1 MSAVSGRGGTALA
14 GSGAG
19 ARWGA
24 RENTRAKATSKIVSP
39 NAAAAASAAV
49 PQAQRGM
56 AVPRVQLQ
64 IKAPASLNL
73 DSGATMDAAARAP
86 VNPADPPEAET
97 APERAPE
104 LTAEISSATA
114 APPLELHLTQ
124 EAPGPLQAPEAKQDG
139 GGFQPEGLRT
149 LLKQLGVFQS
159 QSLEQ
164 LLPAL
169 QILGLAVVAG
179 VGLKLTGAVL
189 GAINELPLLGQLLQ
203 LVGLV
208 TAIQFLARNALQQQ
222 KRAALLARIEQI
234 KTNLLG

>member
-1 MSAVSGRGGTALA
+1 
-14 GSGAG
+14 
-19 ARWGA
+19 
-24 RENTRAKATSKIVSP
+24 
-39 NAAAAASAAV
+39 
-49 PQAQRGM
+49 
-56 AVPRVQLQ
+56 
-64 IKAPASLNL
+64 
-73 DSGATMDAAARAP
+73 MDAAARAP
-86 VNPADPPEAET
+86 VNPADPPEAETAPET

-222 KRAALLARIEQI
+222 KRAALLARIEEI

>member
-1 MSAVSGRGGTALA
+1 
-14 GSGAG
+14 
-19 ARWGA
+19 
-24 RENTRAKATSKIVSP
+24 
-39 NAAAAASAAV
+39 
-49 PQAQRGM
+49 M

-64 IKAPASLNL
+64 IKAPASLSL

>member
-1 MSAVSGRGGTALA
+1 MNPVDATPADSALPVQQPVQELA
-14 GSGAG
+14 D
-19 ARWGA
+19 
-24 RENTRAKATSKIVSP
+24 
-39 NAAAAASAAV
+39 
-49 PQAQRGM
+49 
-56 AVPRVQLQ
+56 
-64 IKAPASLNL
+64 APA
-73 DSGATMDAAARAP
+73 P
-86 VNPADPPEAET
+86 PA
-97 APERAPE
+97 
-104 LTAEISSATA
+104 
-114 APPLELHLTQ
+114 LELKLTP
-124 EAPGPLQAPEAKQDG
+124 ETPAPLQAPASETAPAEA
-139 GGFQPEGLRT
+139 GGFQPGGIRE

-159 QSLEQ
+159 QSMEQ

>member
-1 MSAVSGRGGTALA
+1 
-14 GSGAG
+14 
-19 ARWGA
+19 
-24 RENTRAKATSKIVSP
+24 
-39 NAAAAASAAV
+39 
-49 PQAQRGM
+49 
-56 AVPRVQLQ
+56 
-64 IKAPASLNL
+64 
-73 DSGATMDAAARAP
+73 MDAAARAP
-86 VNPADPPEAET
+86 VNPADPPEAERAPET

-104 LTAEISSATA
+104 LTAEISSDTA

-124 EAPGPLQAPEAKQDG
+124 EAPGPLQAPEAKQDGG

>member
-1 MSAVSGRGGTALA
+1 MS
-14 GSGAG
+14 
-19 ARWGA
+19 
-24 RENTRAKATSKIVSP
+24 I
-39 NAAAAASAAV
+39 AAQVPVPSAD
-49 PQAQRGM
+49 P
-56 AVPRVQLQ
+56 
-64 IKAPASLNL
+64 S
-73 DSGATMDAAARAP
+73 
-86 VNPADPPEAET
+86 PADPSPTET
-97 APERAPE
+97 TT
-104 LTAEISSATA
+104 TAT
-114 APPLELHLTQ
+114 PPLELKLAPG
-124 EAPGPLQAPEAKQDG
+124 EPGPLQATEPG
-139 GGFQPEGLRT
+139 PSPGLQPEGLRT

-189 GAINELPLLGQLLQ
+189 GAIHELPLLGQLLQ

-208 TAIQFLARNALQQQ
+208 TAIRFVARNALRQQ

>member
-1 MSAVSGRGGTALA
+1 
-14 GSGAG
+14 
-19 ARWGA
+19 
-24 RENTRAKATSKIVSP
+24 
-39 NAAAAASAAV
+39 
-49 PQAQRGM
+49 
-56 AVPRVQLQ
+56 
-64 IKAPASLNL
+64 
-73 DSGATMDAAARAP
+73 MDAAARAP
-86 VNPADPPEAET
+86 VNPADPPEAEST
-97 APERAPE
+97 
-104 LTAEISSATA
+104 TTA

-124 EAPGPLQAPEAKQDG
+124 EAPGPLQAPEAKQDVR

>member
-1 MSAVSGRGGTALA
+1 M
-14 GSGAG
+14 
-19 ARWGA
+19 
-24 RENTRAKATSKIVSP
+24 VSP
-39 NAAAAASAAV
+39 NAAAAARAAV

-64 IKAPASLNL
+64 IRAPASLSL
-73 DSGATMDAAARAP
+73 DSGATMNAAAQAP
-86 VNPADPPEAET
+86 VPPADPQEAEST
-97 APERAPE
+97 
-104 LTAEISSATA
+104 TTTT
-114 APPLELHLTQ
+114 PPLELQLTQ
-124 EAPGPLQAPEAKQDG
+124 DAPGPLQAPEAKPDG
-139 GGFQPEGLRT
+139 GGGVQPEGLRT
-149 LLKQLGVFQS
+149 LLQQLGVFQS

-208 TAIQFLARNALQQQ
+208 TAIQFVARNALQQQ

>member
-1 MSAVSGRGGTALA
+1 M
-14 GSGAG
+14 
-19 ARWGA
+19 
-24 RENTRAKATSKIVSP
+24 VSP
-39 NAAAAASAAV
+39 NAAAAARAAV

-64 IKAPASLNL
+64 IRAPASLSL
-73 DSGATMDAAARAP
+73 DSGATMNAAAQAP
-86 VNPADPPEAET
+86 VPPADPQEAEST
-97 APERAPE
+97 
-104 LTAEISSATA
+104 TTTT
-114 APPLELHLTQ
+114 PPLELQLTQ
-124 EAPGPLQAPEAKQDG
+124 DAPGPLQAPEAKPDG
-139 GGFQPEGLRT
+139 GGVQPEGLRT
-149 LLKQLGVFQS
+149 LLQQLGVFQS

-208 TAIQFLARNALQQQ
+208 TAIQFVARNALQQQ